1 MYTHL
6 KERKYY
12 EDLLDRFTVEAGRRN
27 IKYYDDFFDKIKSKL
42 KPDEKIDRP
51 GNAIILNAFYMAV
64 VGDDLIRRYNE
75 REGEITDMMARDAAK
90 DEQIANARLQEEPS
104 CQHCSKQGLRI
115 KDKSLMHRNP
125 DHKYDDPEEVI
136 FMLECPHC
144 KKNSAFWEDG
154 TVWKI
159 KPDLCPKCS
168 TELTHVSKSTKNTI
182 NITYIC
188 PLCAHTYKEKLDM
201 TVKKEKPDPDFEKDR
216 HHYCLQ
222 DPEFRDHLMKMK
234 RDFEEIARL
243 GKEFKEREDNKHIYD
258 AVKEMKK
265 PKIAELSELLA
276 PALKKAG
283 YIEFS
288 LDKPEMGKD
297 VYVGFSCLDSNSGRE
312 DYESRKTL
320 KKLVDTVLGETNW
333 RLMSDGISYRLG
345 YLNGRL
351 RAYEGEED
359 LKNLVM
365 KDKKLLAK
373 AKASAD
379 KAAKTTKPT
388 SKNRTLKTPDG
399 KEVIL

>member
-6 KERKYY
+6 RERKYY

-27 IKYYDDFFDKIKSKL
+27 IKYYDDFFDEIKSKL
-42 KPDEKIDRP
+42 KPGEKIDRP

-75 REGEITDMMARDAAK
+75 REGEIASMMARDAAK
-90 DEQIANARLQEEPS
+90 DEQITIARLQEEPS
-104 CQHCSKQGLRI
+104 CQHCSRQGLRI
-115 KDKSLMHRNP
+115 KDKSLMHRNL
-125 DHKYDDPEEVI
+125 DHKYGDPEEVM

-144 KKNSAFWEDG
+144 KKNSAFWEDS
-154 TVWKI
+154 TAWKI

-168 TELTHVSKSTKNTI
+168 TELTHTSKGTKNAIT
-182 NITYIC
+182 ITYTC
-188 PLCAHTYKEKLDM
+188 PSCAHTYKEKLDM

-216 HHYCLQ
+216 YHYCLH

-234 RDFEEIARL
+234 RDFEEMARL
-243 GKEFKEREDNKHIYD
+243 GKEFKEREDNKHVYD

-265 PKIAELSELLA
+265 PKIAELTDLLTA
-276 PALKKAG
+276 ALKKAG

-297 VYVGFSCLDSNSGRE
+297 VYVGFSCLDDKSGRE
-312 DYESRKTL
+312 DNESRKTL
-320 KKLVDTVLGETNW
+320 KKLVDTMLEETNW

-345 YLNGRL
+345 YLSGRL
-351 RAYEGEED
+351 RAYEGEEN

-379 KAAKTTKPT
+379 KAAKEAKPT
-388 SKNRTLKTPDG
+388 NKNRTLKTPDG